1 MERSQIAIVIPIF
14 NEEKTIKK
22 LLVNLNKIGNLIVVD
37 DCSNDST
44 AVILSTLKIKTIKN
58 TRNIGYEKSLKKGL
72 VYATRKKFKYVVTID
87 ADGEHY
93 ISDVKKVL
101 KKLNYY
107 DLVYTN
113 RKNIFRIS
121 EKIVKYFFS
130 LILKIEDPL
139 SGLKGYKINLL
150 KKYDFKNWNGTYGSG
165 ILIFAKVNKY
175 SLSKIN
181 ININKRKDVS
191 RIGNNLF
198 VDLSILKLLLILLS
212 RHKYKS

>member
-1 MERSQIAIVIPIF
+1 MERSQVAIVIPIF

-22 LLVNLNKIGNLIVVD
+22 LLLNLNKIGNLIVVD

-44 AVILSTLKIKTIKN
+44 AGILSKFKIKTIKN
-58 TRNIGYEKSLKKGL
+58 AQNIGYEKSLKKGL
-72 VYATRKKFKYVVTID
+72 VYATRKKFKYVVTMD

-101 KKLNYY
+101 NKLNHH

-121 EKIVKYFFS
+121 EKIVKFFFS

-150 KKYDFKNWNGTYGSG
+150 KKYDFKNWNGTYGSD
-165 ILIFAKVNKY
+165 ILIFAKVKKY

-198 VDLSILKLLLILLS
+198 IHLSILKLLLILIS
-212 RHKYKS
+212 RYKYKS